1 MEGQDHSELITADK
15 SRVQVWDLDQSSV
28 KREIYTESLVRE
40 SDEADGLNECM
51 VVKRDPH
58 D

>member
-40 SDEADGLNECM
+40 SDEADSLNECM